1 MALGISSRLIW
12 YLDQCP
18 GVQMDLLLS
27 EYKGLE
33 SMSIGLWSYMSD
45 KCRRRLMGIPLSLS
59 GDRLLSRAD

>member
-1 MALGISSRLIW
+1 MAMGISPKLIW
-12 YLDQCP
+12 YLNQCP

-45 KCRRRLMGIPLSLS
+45 RCRVARIGVS
-59 GDRLLSRAD
+59 GQGEQLTSDP